1 MEATK
6 SPTNLLEAIRFFTDL
21 DVATDYAAKLRWPD
35 GPVCPDCGS
44 KRHGYLKSRRLWR
57 CKDCRKQYSVKL
69 GSVMEDSPLGLDK
82 WMAAFWMV
90 ANCKNGVSSHEM
102 ARSLGVTQ
110 KSAWF
115 LLHRVRLA
123 MQSGSLVKLSG
134 EVEAD
139 EAYVGGKG
147 INMHKA
153 KKAKFG
159 GKRGIAMNKTAVLG
173 MRERGGRVVAHV
185 VADTK
190 RHTIHDNVHEYV
202 EKGSTLY
209 SDKLLSYLG
218 LEGDYDHK
226 VIDHMVAYVE
236 GKIHTNGIEN
246 FWALLKRSL
255 SGTYVAVRPE
265 HLDAYV
271 TEQVFRY
278 NARHGDD
285 GDRFMEVLGHAPG
298 RRLTWKELT
307 GKAT

>member
-1 MEATK
+1 METTK
-6 SPTNLLEAIRFFTDL
+6 TPTNLLEAIRFFADL
-21 DVATDYAAKLRWPD
+21 DVATDFAAKLRWPT
-35 GPVCPDCGS
+35 GPSCPSCGS

-69 GSVMEDSPLGLDK
+69 GTFMEDSSLGLDK
-82 WMAAFWMV
+82 WMAGMWMV

-102 ARSLGVTQ
+102 ARSLGITQ

-115 LLHRVRLA
+115 LLHRIRTA
-123 MQSGSLVKLSG
+123 MQRKSMAKLSG
-134 EVEAD
+134 HVEAD
-139 EAYVGGKG
+139 ESYVGGKG

-153 KKAKFG
+153 KKAKYD
-159 GKRGIAMNKTAVLG
+159 GKRGIAMNKTAVMG
-173 MRERGGRVVAHV
+173 MRERDGKVIAHV
-185 VADTK
+185 VPNTK
-190 RHTIHDNVHEYV
+190 RPTIHEAIHTHV
-202 EKGSTLY
+202 EKGSTVY

-255 SGTYVAVRPE
+255 NGTYVAVRRE

-278 NARHGDD
+278 NARHGNDA
-285 GDRFMEVLGHAPG
+285 DRFLEVLSNAPG
-298 RRLTWKELT
+298 HRVTWKELT
-307 GKAT
+307 AKN